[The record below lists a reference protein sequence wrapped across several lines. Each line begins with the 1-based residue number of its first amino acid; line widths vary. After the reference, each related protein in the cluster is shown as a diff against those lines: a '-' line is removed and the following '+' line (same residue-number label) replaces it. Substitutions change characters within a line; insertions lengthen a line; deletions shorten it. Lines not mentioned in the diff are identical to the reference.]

1 MPKLLSFNG
10 EDRYNFMLALV
21 GYLQNRGPVSITD
34 AAAHFGLE
42 PKYLRKVVTSINEAR
57 AEVSGFEQ
65 WFFLIDVEELEENGI
80 LSLVENLV
88 VDDVP
93 KLSNRQAS
101 AIAAGLNY
109 LASIPA
115 FKNDPDVLKLQ
126 ELLAAGTVRGINPLV
141 EVRPG
146 SAEAGAELIR
156 KAILGGFQISCEYIN
171 QKGERA
177 IRTIEPLRLD
187 PRVDGWYLR
196 GYCPINQE
204 VRNFRLNRMR
214 AIEVLP
220 TPITKEA
227 QSIHEIDDA
236 VYVADANDTR
246 VIVEVEPEAYRLIS
260 EFKTIG
266 EPSGIDNGKIRAA
279 IQVGHLPNV
288 GRLVSRF
295 GGAAKVISPPEARN
309 IVKNYALAALGE
321 MQESDLEDE
330 D

>member
-266 EPSGIDNGKIRAA
+266 EPSGIDNGKIRAE